1 MGLFPAELLTF
12 QCFKEQIIIFTDLR
26 VSADTLLDTLLDQVD
41 PPLIGTCANK
51 RVGAYTLL
59 RRNRCLC

>member
-26 VSADTLLDTLLDQVD
+26 VSADTLLDQVD